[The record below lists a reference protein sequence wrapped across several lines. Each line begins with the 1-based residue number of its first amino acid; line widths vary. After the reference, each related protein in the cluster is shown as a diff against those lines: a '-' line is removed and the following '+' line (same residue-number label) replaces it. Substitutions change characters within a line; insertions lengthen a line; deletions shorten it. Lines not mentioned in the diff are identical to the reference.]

1 MINDTPLLIQK
12 TLLQVECR
20 TLSRVREEFP
30 RKSNH
35 KAVVYIE
42 KELTRLVKEIDEI
55 NKKVKSWK

>member
-12 TLLQVECR
+12 TLLQVEYR

-30 RKSNH
+30 RRSNH